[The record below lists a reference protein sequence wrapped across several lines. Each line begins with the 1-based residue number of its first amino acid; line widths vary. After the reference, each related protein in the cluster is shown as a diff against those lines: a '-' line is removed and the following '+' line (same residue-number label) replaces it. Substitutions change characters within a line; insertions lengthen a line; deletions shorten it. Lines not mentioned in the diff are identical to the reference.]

1 MTIRPYAIRTRFGWC
16 EVSASY
22 KGLCSLSKP
31 QEVPIDGYKY
41 HELEEAL
48 EEYFSGR
55 VVDFSIFPVD
65 LSSLT
70 PFQRSVLEEVRNIKW
85 GGVAFYEEIGE
96 RLGGNNLARAVGQA
110 LARNPLPIIIP
121 CHRVIRKDGSL
132 GGFTWGLEWK
142 VRLLELER
150 KEVKNDV

>member
-1 MTIRPYAIRTRFGWC
+1 M
-16 EVSASY
+16 
-22 KGLCSLSKP
+22 
-31 QEVPIDGYKY
+31 PIDGYKY

-55 VVDFSIFPVD
+55 MVDFSIFPVD

-85 GGVAFYEEIGE
+85 GEIAFYEGIGE